1 MFFGLYLK
9 LAPNINKDF
18 DILIVCIIKCIV
30 SFVTGVKD
38 KVPNIPTKRPMGS
51 NLEDPVFKKT
61 KGSYSVANDPK
72 ATDVFKSLFT
82 THQKAQQQNK
92 AHWITYNPFYN

>member
-1 MFFGLYLK
+1 
-9 LAPNINKDF
+9 
-18 DILIVCIIKCIV
+18 
-30 SFVTGVKD
+30 
-38 KVPNIPTKRPMGS
+38 MGS
-51 NLEDPVFKKT
+51 NIEDPVFKKT

-82 THQKAQQQNK
+82 THQKAQQQTK

>member
-1 MFFGLYLK
+1 MNLEL
-9 LAPNINKDF
+9 NIYNGF
-18 DILIVCIIKCIV
+18 HILLVCTAKYIIPFI
-30 SFVTGVKD
+30 TGVKGT
-38 KVPNIPTKRPMGS
+38 VPNIPTKRPAGS
-51 NLEDPVFKKT
+51 SIEDPVYKKT

-82 THQKAQQQNK
+82 SHQKAHQQNR